1 MAEVLFSSEDITV
14 LGGKARRDV
23 EITVGSPG
31 VRGSRIYIG
40 DGRPTDVDLSQEVL
54 IFDLYINLLASS
66 DEYLYLYQY
75 LNVDGINQW
84 VRILR
89 LIPNTFLITVRD
101 LGFTGG
107 QATYNLPIV
116 NVISFSQAG
125 NITARNF
132 NVQHTVLN
140 DKPVASSITNGD
152 LSILSSIT
160 VLPITVNAAEFD
172 GTTWSSVDGSRD
184 VQFLVTLA

>member
-1 MAEVLFSSEDITV
+1 MAEVIFSSEDLTV

-23 EITVGSPG
+23 EITIGGDG
-31 VRGSRIYIG
+31 VRGSRIYVG
-40 DGRPTDVDLSQEVL
+40 DGKPSDVQISQEVL

-75 LNVDGINQW
+75 INSDGVNQW
-84 VRILR
+84 IRILR
-89 LIPNTFLITVRD
+89 LVPNTFLTTVRD
-101 LGFTGG
+101 LEFVNG
-107 QATYNLPIV
+107 QATFNLPII
-116 NVISFSQAG
+116 NVVPLSQAG
-125 NITARNF
+125 NVTAQNF

-140 DKPVASSITNGD
+140 DKPVASSITNGTI
-152 LSILSSIT
+152 SILSSIT

-172 GTTWSSVDGSRD
+172 GTNWSSINENKD

>member
-23 EITVGSPG
+23 EITIGADG

-40 DGRPTDVDLSQEVL
+40 DGRPTDITISQEVL

-75 LNVDGINQW
+75 LNADGVNQW

-89 LIPNTFLITVRD
+89 LIPNTFLVTVRD
-101 LGFTGG
+101 LTFTGG
-107 QATYNLPIV
+107 QATYSLPII
-116 NVISFSQAG
+116 NVIPLSQAG
-125 NITARNF
+125 NVTAQNF

-152 LSILSSIT
+152 ISILSSIS

-172 GTTWSSVDGSRD
+172 GTDWSSIDGNKD